1 MKIAKRTLLACFLF
15 IGWTTAFAAE
25 SYKSLDPAQPPKSDA
40 KVEVI
45 EFFSYACGHCATLDP
60 ALEEWLKNKKPEAVT
75 FIRIPAIFRPNWEP
89 LARAYYVAEVL
100 DVTDKT
106 HAALFHAIHQ
116 QKQNLS
122 SKESLAKFFAQQGVP
137 EADFNRAYSGFSMP
151 ATVGRGK
158 QAFLD
163 YKVFSVPTLVVN
175 AGGKTLMTD
184 STMAGSHERA
194 IQVVDQLVT
203 EALADTQ

>member
-1 MKIAKRTLLACFLF
+1 MKIAKRTLLAGFLF
-15 IGWTTAFAAE
+15 ISWTTAFAAE
-25 SYKSLDPAQPPKSDA
+25 SYKSLDPAQPHKSDA

-45 EFFSYACGHCATLDP
+45 EFFSYACAHCAALDP
-60 ALEEWLKNKKPEAVT
+60 ALEEWIKNKKPEEVT

-89 LARAYYVAEVL
+89 LARAYYVADTL
-100 DVTDKT
+100 NVTDKT
-106 HAALFHAIHQ
+106 HAALFRALHQ
-116 QKQNLS
+116 QNRNLS
-122 SKESLAKFFAQQGVP
+122 TKESLAKFFANQGIA

-151 ATVGRGK
+151 AIVERGK

-203 EALADTQ
+203 EALANAE